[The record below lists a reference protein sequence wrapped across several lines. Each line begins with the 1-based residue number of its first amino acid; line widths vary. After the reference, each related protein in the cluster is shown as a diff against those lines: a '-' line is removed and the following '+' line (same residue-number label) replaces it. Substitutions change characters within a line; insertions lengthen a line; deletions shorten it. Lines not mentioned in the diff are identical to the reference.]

1 MKILSPSRRLP
12 LVLRS
17 IWGPLKIVA
26 NVECDMQVPTDLQV
40 LTHLSP
46 RQVTQSNII
55 LLEKCKCERW
65 KTCLFDYF
73 LVTLESGVHSNT
85 AITTWRKKALK
96 TRREDEQEVSLNT
109 RDKTKIPSEIWPAE
123 SLGHKREEKLVKKA
137 NQRLTWLLTK
147 LLRGVKNG
155 SFTKQEC

>member
-1 MKILSPSRRLP
+1 MPEIDRGFSNENFEPKSSATAC
-12 LVLRS
+12 
-17 IWGPLKIVA
+17 VA
-26 NVECDMQVPTDLQV
+26 FYNWSTSSHAFITPC
-40 LTHLSP
+40 
-46 RQVTQSNII
+46 QVTQSNII

-65 KTCLFDYF
+65 QTCLFDYF
-73 LVTLESGVHSNT
+73 LVTMESGVHSNT
-85 AITTWRKKALK
+85 AITTWRKKALE

-109 RDKTKIPSEIWPAE
+109 RDKTTIPSEIWPAE